1 MNGIQGHKLH
11 AGLDSAALEDLQSL
25 AKATSEGYSVCIE
38 PRLVHGNPAIE
49 ILAESEHREASLIVM
64 GSTARSGFENLT
76 RDRTV
81 YKVLAHAH
89 CPVLTLRQAQMK
101 AEDSSTARMAMRS

>member
-1 MNGIQGHKLH
+1 L
-11 AGLDSAALEDLQSL
+11 
-25 AKATSEGYSVCIE
+25 
-38 PRLVHGNPAIE
+38 AIE
-49 ILAESEHREASLIVM
+49 ILAQSEHREASLIVM

-89 CPVLTLRQAQMK
+89 CPVLTMREAQVK
-101 AEDSSTARMAMRS
+101 AQRLPERAPGDPILSGRSRR